1 MPVQK
6 ENVSTAISSDGGSG
20 VSSDRLQ
27 AVARG
32 DNIPAEVHKSVFE
45 TTPVLKINAFNL
57 WYGTKQ
63 VIHNISMPI
72 PRNQITAL
80 VGPSGCGKST
90 LLRSVNRMNDL
101 IQNVHIAGD
110 MQLNGD
116 SIYDSRMD
124 VIDLRKR
131 MGMVFQ
137 KPNPFPMS
145 IFENVVYA
153 LRIDGEKN
161 RSVLEEVCEIS
172 LRGAALWDEVK
183 DCLNDSALKLSGGQQ
198 QRLCIARAVAAEP
211 EVLLLDEPCSALDPI
226 ATGKIEDLIAYRLK
240 KEKLI
245 RLKKQSS
252 IDVKN
257 QKYKIRIYENLLDG
271 SEHFALIKGTIK
283 RGITPRVRVISS
295 NVLQNYL
302 INQQLPNSF
311 NKTLNYFKKFNNC
324 VLVFI
329 KDTNLKSVTQTLK
342 DYKDKSFYKK
352 GKDKLIRNYGIGA
365 QIIKDLKI
373 KNMTLI
379 TKSPKKVIG
388 LDGYGIRIT
397 KQEII

>member
-6 ENVSTAISSDGGSG
+6 ESTSQNIVGDGKSG

-32 DNIPAEVHKSVFE
+32 DNVPAEVHQSVFD
-45 TTPVLKINAFNL
+45 TTPVLKINAFSL
-57 WYGTKQ
+57 WYGTKK
-63 VIHNISMPI
+63 VIHDISMPI
-72 PRNQITAL
+72 PRNQVTAL

-101 IQNVHIAGD
+101 IQNVQVTGD

-145 IFENVVYA
+145 IFENVVYP

-183 DCLNDSALKLSGGQQ
+183 DCLNESALKLSGGQQ

-226 ATGKIEDLIAYRLK
+226 ATGKIEDLIQRL
-240 KEKLI
+240 
-245 RLKKQSS
+245 
-252 IDVKN
+252 
-257 QKYKIRIYENLLDG
+257 
-271 SEHFALIKGTIK
+271 
-283 RGITPRVRVISS
+283 RGRV
-295 NVLQNYL
+295 LG
-302 INQQLPNSF
+302 PHG
-311 NKTLNYFKKFNNC
+311 
-324 VLVFI
+324 
-329 KDTNLKSVTQTLK
+329 D
-342 DYKDKSFYKK
+342 
-352 GKDKLIRNYGIGA
+352 A
-365 QIIKDLKI
+365 
-373 KNMTLI
+373 
-379 TKSPKKVIG
+379 
-388 LDGYGIRIT
+388 
-397 KQEII
+397 